1 MKAPLIRW
9 IFLFVYFSSFQP
21 LFSANILNGYFSK
34 YLGINDGLPSRNITG
49 ITQDEKGIIWI
60 GSRDKGLIR
69 FDGFKFT
76 TRFEDKTIPV
86 VNGNNEIF
94 DVVSDHQGNIL
105 LAGSDGI
112 LVFNPISGFKK
123 KILKYHKISALY
135 KDHQDNLWASYN
147 GKILFSKGGD
157 VDDFKLFTAHRY
169 EISTI
174 MEDNQKRI
182 WFIDINGL
190 CLLLEN
196 INLAKLNK
204 GLFLNVKPGINW
216 FQQIIN
222 LKGEVI
228 GVNYFNLNNLRL
240 PIQFSREGQF
250 LKGFPKDGIPIFD
263 IIQLPGFPYKEFM
276 KFGKLE
282 IKYFKDNLNTIWIG
296 TGYGIILLKEKSV
309 KFNKIKELVGIST
322 RGILEK
328 NNGNMIIGSYSGLFE
343 WDIKT
348 KKTRQLPLQGRNFNI
363 CFKPVHIKGDTLF
376 TTMENYLGFGIVDI
390 KKNRIINNENLILS
404 SSGLGFRGAYYDK
417 NRDLIFTGDATI
429 YQINPK
435 NLSITPLPFEYPNKN
450 LQLFDFLKRDS
461 SSFYI
466 GTDHGLLLFDL
477 HKGWLPNHFAVN
489 KILQADMDIRVN
501 HIFRNRE
508 GQLWLS
514 TNQVGI
520 ILFDPNTNKVLQK
533 LSIKEG
539 LPSNEIYA
547 IYSSDGGKNL
557 WLSTANGL
565 SVIHT
570 RNNTINNFNTNDGL
584 PGNEFNTISHLKAK
598 NGLIYFGGTEGVT
611 YFNPNNIPITTN
623 LKPTPFISEIKIFDS
638 KEGREK
644 VLSQNNPIILKW
656 HHSPLQIYLGGNDY
670 FDFKN
675 QTFRYQ
681 LIGYNNTWKYTKGQN
696 PIQYEKLPQGEY
708 TLKIQMRSSYSGWN
722 GQIVHLKITQ
732 QPIWYKQTFVILL
745 MLLSI
750 FFILYL
756 LVINKLKQLEKEH
769 NIRLEIAEDLHDRM
783 GSMIFSINYR
793 VNKLLTQ
800 EQNKEHSLSNE
811 LNQIIKECSRINLAI
826 SDIIWA
832 IDLGKQKFK
841 DLITRFQDYSDKYL
855 LEKGVKVVYQMSSNI
870 PLERSLTLSVRHQLM
885 MIFTEALQ
893 NILKHAPDSMVYI
906 HINYEKNYLNLDIM
920 NTFQSKSLT
929 IFSSGH
935 GITIMKKRAQ
945 RKTANI
951 EFKNESHSFLVSI
964 TVKV

>member
-21 LFSANILNGYFSK
+21 LFSADILNGYFSK
-34 YLGINDGLPSRNITG
+34 YLGNNDGLPSRNITG

-157 VDDFKLFTAHRY
+157 VDDFKLFTEHRY
-169 EISTI
+169 EISEI
-174 MEDNQKRI
+174 MEDNHKRI
-182 WFIDINGL
+182 WFMDIDGL

-204 GLFLNVKPGINW
+204 GLFLNVKPVINW

-240 PIQFSREGQF
+240 PIQFSREGHF

-296 TGYGIILLKEKSV
+296 TGYGIILLKEKTV

-348 KKTRQLPLQGRNFNI
+348 KKTRQLPLQGRNFNV

-390 KKNRIINNENLILS
+390 KKNKSINDESLMLS
-404 SSGLGFRGAYYDK
+404 SSGLGFRSAYYDK
-417 NRDLIFTGDATI
+417 NRELIFTGDATI
-429 YQINPK
+429 YQINPN
-435 NLSITPLPFEYPNKN
+435 NLNITPLPFEYPNKN

-466 GTDHGLLLFDL
+466 GTDNGLLLFDL
-477 HKGWLPNHFAVN
+477 HKGWLPNHLAIN
-489 KILQADMDIRVN
+489 KIQSDIDIRIN
-501 HIFRNRE
+501 HIFRNGK

-514 TNQVGI
+514 TNQMGVV
-520 ILFDPNTNKVLQK
+520 LFDPRTNKVLEK
-533 LSIKEG
+533 IAVKEG

-557 WLSTANGL
+557 WLSTANGISL
-565 SVIHT
+565 VNTSSK
-570 RNNTINNFNTNDGL
+570 TINNFNINDGL
-584 PGNEFNTISHLKAK
+584 PGNEYNTISHLKAK
-598 NGLIYFGGTEGVT
+598 NGMIYFGGTEGVT
-611 YFNPNNIPITTN
+611 FFNPNNITSTNN

-670 FDFKN
+670 FDFKK
-675 QTFRYQ
+675 QTYRYQ
-681 LIGYNNTWKYTKGQN
+681 LTGYDNRWQYTKGQN
-696 PIQYEKLPQGEY
+696 PIQYNKLPQGEY

-756 LVINKLKQLEKEH
+756 LGINKLKQLEKEH
-769 NIRLEIAEDLHDRM
+769 KIRLEIAEDLHDRM

-793 VNKLLTQ
+793 VNKILTQ
-800 EQNKEHSLSNE
+800 EQNKAYSLSNE

-906 HINYEKNYLNLDIM
+906 HINYEKNYLNLEIM

-945 RKTANI
+945 RMMANI

>member
-9 IFLFVYFSSFQP
+9 IFLFVYFSSFHP
-21 LFSANILNGYFSK
+21 VFSADILNGYFAK

-76 TRFEDKTIPV
+76 TRFEDNTIPV
-86 VNGNNEIF
+86 VNENNEIF

-135 KDHQDNLWASYN
+135 KDHQNNLWASYD

-157 VDDFKLFTAHRY
+157 VDDFNLFTEHRY

-174 MEDNQKRI
+174 MEDNLKRI
-182 WFIDINGL
+182 WFMDINGL

-228 GVNYFNLNNLRL
+228 GVNYFNLNDLRL
-240 PIQFSREGQF
+240 PIQFSRGGQF

-263 IIQLPGFPYKEFM
+263 IIQLPSFPYKEFM

-348 KKTRQLPLQGRNFNI
+348 KKTRQLPLQGRNFNV
-363 CFKPVHIKGDTLF
+363 CFKPVHINRDTLF
-376 TTMENYLGFGIVDI
+376 TTMENYLGFGIVDT
-390 KKNRIINNENLILS
+390 KKNKVINDERLILS

-429 YQINPK
+429 YKINPK

-477 HKGWLPNHFAVN
+477 YKGWLPNHLAIN
-489 KILQADMDIRVN
+489 KIQSDIDIRIN
-501 HIFRNRE
+501 HIFRNGK

-514 TNQVGI
+514 TNQMGVV
-520 ILFDPNTNKVLQK
+520 LFDPRTNKVLEK
-533 LSIKEG
+533 IAVKEG

-557 WLSTANGL
+557 WLSTANGISL
-565 SVIHT
+565 INTGSK
-570 RNNTINNFNTNDGL
+570 TINNFNTNDGL

-598 NGLIYFGGTEGVT
+598 NGLIYFGGTEGIT
-611 YFNPNNIPITTN
+611 FFNPNNITSTN
-623 LKPTPFISEIKIFDS
+623 TLKPLPFISEIKIFDS

-644 VLSQNNPIILKW
+644 VLSPKNPIILKW
-656 HHSPLQIYLGGNDY
+656 HHSPLRVYLGGNDY

-675 QTFRYQ
+675 QTYRYQ
-681 LIGYNNTWKYTKGQN
+681 LTGYDSRWQNTKGQN
-696 PIQYEKLPQGEY
+696 PIQYNKLPQGEY

-732 QPIWYKQTFVILL
+732 KPIWYKQTFVILL
-745 MLLSI
+745 ILLSI

-756 LVINKLKQLEKEH
+756 LVINKLNQLEKEH

-783 GSMIFSINYR
+783 GSMIFSINHR
-793 VNKLLTQ
+793 ANKLLSQ
-800 EQNKEHSLSNE
+800 KQDNQDSFSNE
-811 LNQIIKECSRINLAI
+811 LNQIIKECRRINLAI

-841 DLITRFQDYSDKYL
+841 DLIIRFQDYSDKYL
-855 LEKGVKVVYQMSSNI
+855 LERGIKVIYQISPYI
-870 PLERSLTLSVRHQLM
+870 PKDRSLTLSIRHQLM
-885 MIFTEALQ
+885 MIFTEAIQ
-893 NILKHAPDSMVYI
+893 NILKHAPDSTVFI
-906 HINYEKNYLNLDIM
+906 KINYEKNYLNLEII
-920 NTFQSKSLT
+920 NTFQHKSLT
-929 IFSSGH
+929 TFSSGH
-935 GITIMKKRAQ
+935 GINIMKKRAN
-945 RKTANI
+945 RMMANI
-951 EFKNESHSFLVSI
+951 EFKNESNHFHVAI
-964 TVKV
+964 IVKI

>member
-1 MKAPLIRW
+1 MKSSLIRW
-9 IFLFVYFSSFQP
+9 IFLFFYFSSFHP
-21 LFSANILNGYFSK
+21 LFSADILNGYFSK

-60 GSRDKGLIR
+60 GSRDRGLIR

-76 TRFEDKTIPV
+76 TRFEDNTIPV
-86 VNGNNEIF
+86 VNETNEIF
-94 DVVSDHQGNIL
+94 DVVSDYQGNIL
-105 LAGSDGI
+105 LAGSDGL

-123 KILKYHKISALY
+123 KLLKYHKISALY
-135 KDHQDNLWASYN
+135 KDHQGNLWASYD

-157 VDDFKLFTAHRY
+157 VDDFKLFTEHTF
-169 EISTI
+169 EISAI
-174 MEDNQKRI
+174 MEDNQKRM
-182 WFIDINGL
+182 WFFDINGHY
-190 CLLLEN
+190 LLLAN
-196 INLAKLNK
+196 KNNATLNE
-204 GLFLNVKPGINW
+204 GLYLKDETGINY

-250 LKGFPKDGIPIFD
+250 LKGFPKDGIPIYD

-296 TGYGIILLKEKSV
+296 TGYGIILLKKKSV
-309 KFNKIKELVGIST
+309 HFNKIKELKGIST

-328 NNGNMIIGSYSGLFE
+328 ENGNIIIGSYSGLYE
-343 WDIKT
+343 RDIKT
-348 KKTRQLPLQGRNFNI
+348 KKTRQLTLQGRFNI
-363 CFKPVHIKGDTLF
+363 CFKPIHIKGDMLF
-376 TTMENYLGFGIVDI
+376 TTMENYLGFGIIDL
-390 KKNRIINNENLILS
+390 KKNKIINDETLTFS
-404 SSGLGFRGAYYDK
+404 SIGLGFRGAYYDK

-435 NLSITPLPFEYPNKN
+435 NLTITPLPFEYPNKN

-489 KILQADMDIRVN
+489 KIQSDIDIRIN
-501 HIFRNRE
+501 HIFRNGK

-514 TNQVGI
+514 TNQMGVV
-520 ILFDPNTNKVLQK
+520 LFDPRTNKVLK
-533 LSIKEG
+533 KIAVKEG

-557 WLSTANGL
+557 WLSTANGISL
-565 SVIHT
+565 INTGSK
-570 RNNTINNFNTNDGL
+570 TINNFNTNDGL

-598 NGLIYFGGTEGVT
+598 NGMIHFGGTEGVT
-611 YFNPNNIPITTN
+611 FFNPNNITSTN
-623 LKPTPFISEIKIFDS
+623 TLKPLPFISEIKIFDS

-644 VLSQNNPIILKW
+644 LLSQNNPIILKW

-670 FDFKN
+670 FDFEN
-675 QTFRYQ
+675 QTYRYQ
-681 LIGYNNTWKYTKGQN
+681 LMGYNNTWQYTKGQN
-696 PIQYEKLPQGEY
+696 PIQYDKLPQGKY

-732 QPIWYKQTFVILL
+732 QPVWYKQTFVILL
-745 MLLSI
+745 ILLSI

-756 LVINKLKQLEKEH
+756 LVINKLNQLEKEH

-793 VNKLLTQ
+793 ANKLLPQ
-800 EQNKEHSLSNE
+800 EQNKEDTLSNE
-811 LNQIIKECSRINLAI
+811 LNQIIKECGRINSAI

-855 LEKGVKVVYQMSSNI
+855 LEKGIKVVYQMSPYI
-870 PLERSLTLSVRHQLM
+870 PSEKSLTLSIRHQLM

-893 NILKHAPDSMVYI
+893 NILKHAPESEVFI
-906 HINYEKNYLNLDIM
+906 HINYEKNYLNLEIM
-920 NTFQSKSLT
+920 NTFPSKSLT
-929 IFSSGH
+929 TFSSGH
-935 GITIMKKRAQ
+935 GINIMKKRAQ
-945 RKTANI
+945 RMMANI